1 MHTIAVVNQKGGV
14 GKTTVAHMLWTG
26 LARQG
31 KKTLAVD
38 LDAQGNF
45 TFWAN
50 TEPGKGTWEVL
61 TKAIDAKDA
70 ILTTPQGHL
79 IASSPA
85 LAGADI
91 TLVNVG
97 KEYALKEALEAV
109 SGAYDVV
116 IIDTP
121 PALGILTVNGL
132 VASDLVVIPALAEAF
147 SLQGIGQLA
156 ATIDP
161 VRRYCNPSLKIA
173 GILLTRYSSRT
184 VLARSIADMAQTM
197 AGKLGTRVFKTW
209 IRDGVAVREAQM
221 QRVSLFDYAPKAPVT
236 VDCQNFIK
244 ELMPLLE
251 A

>member
-1 MHTIAVVNQKGGV
+1 MHTFVVVNQKGGV

-26 LARQG
+26 LAKQG
-31 KKTLAVD
+31 KRTLAVD

-45 TFWAN
+45 SFWAKA
-50 TEPGKGTWEVL
+50 EPGKGTWDVL
-61 TKAIDAKDA
+61 TKTIAAKDA
-70 ILTTPQGHL
+70 IQATHQGHL

-85 LAGADI
+85 LAGADM

-97 KEYALKEALEAV
+97 KEYVLKESLEAV
-109 SGAYDVV
+109 SDVYDVT

-121 PALGILTVNGL
+121 PALGILTINGL
-132 VASDLVVIPALAEAF
+132 VASDLVVIPAVAEAF

-161 VRRYCNPSLKIA
+161 VRRYCNPGLKIA
-173 GILLTRYSSRT
+173 GILLTRYSTRT
-184 VLARSIADMAQTM
+184 VLARNIAEMAQTM
-197 AGKLGTRVFKTW
+197 AGQLGTRVFKTW

-221 QRVSLFDYAPKAPVT
+221 QRESLFEYAPKSSVT
-236 VDCQNFIK
+236 VDCLDFIK